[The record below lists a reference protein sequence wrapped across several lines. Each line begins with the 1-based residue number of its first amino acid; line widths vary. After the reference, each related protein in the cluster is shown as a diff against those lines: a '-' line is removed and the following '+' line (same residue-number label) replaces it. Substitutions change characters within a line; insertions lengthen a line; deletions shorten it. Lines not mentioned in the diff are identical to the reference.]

1 MFLKFKKGIRMNI
14 NLVTRDD
21 SPSIAD
27 HQNILIGNLEQL
39 PNNIC
44 KSIIING
51 TFNVLNPNQ
60 CDLLIHKIRHNG
72 ILQISSVDAMEL
84 AFAFTQGSIDINQ
97 FTSFTQHSQQQH
109 TLLETKVFLE
119 QRGYIIETA
128 GIKDLTFYIKAKRP

>member
-1 MFLKFKKGIRMNI
+1 MNI

-27 HQNILIGNLEQL
+27 HQNILIENLEQL

-51 TFNVLNPNQ
+51 TFNVLNSNQ

-97 FTSFTQHSQQQH
+97 FTSLTQHSQQQH
-109 TLLETKVFLE
+109 TLLETKAFLE